1 MRRKKK
7 VKVKGSHVILSL
19 VLLVSGFIVALS
31 YQFTNLNSAA
41 NQTNGSQWREE
52 DELRDQILM
61 EQMVN
66 RSLTEELRDIQNQLT
81 EFEEEI
87 VNQQTRYFNLVEDLD
102 RLRMITGN
110 VGVVGEGLSVTLND
124 SEYVEGEN
132 PNNYIVHEQH
142 IRMLIDELLVTGAEA
157 IAINGHR
164 INSQSYIQ
172 CIGPVIEVDGHISF
186 APFEIT
192 ALGDSETLNEAINMV
207 GGVKDR
213 LLSDN
218 IEVRIEKKNEIVLE
232 PYFSERGES

>member
-1 MRRKKK
+1 M
-7 VKVKGSHVILSL
+7 KVKGSHVILSL